1 MLLNV
6 FDRVRWLLLIYDLLS
21 IQNMCLQEMWLRRRR
36 SLLLLRLLLLLLLHD
51 ASWLLCH

>member
-6 FDRVRWLLLIYDLLS
+6 FDRVRWLLLIYNLLS

-36 SLLLLRLLLLLLLHD
+36 SLLLLRLLLLLLHD
-51 ASWLLCH
+51 ASWLLCR